1 MIRIEPINTYSPK
14 DEEIVGEWL
23 TSSENEV
30 PNLVQNILKK
40 SKPARYS
47 EVPTG
52 ITPDSSL

>member
-30 PNLVQNILKK
+30 PQLVQKILKK
-40 SKPARYS
+40 PQPARYS

-52 ITPDSSL
+52 ITPESAL